1 MDRMLRVHWMRAYRR
16 ASVIALVIALA
27 AMALFVLA
35 STAAHAGELVPSVGL
50 TRSVDSDETK
60 SYVGVALRGWLI
72 PSLVQ
77 SELGVAYRSEEL
89 FAGSLKEKMIPV
101 TASLLL
107 RPVRGLHADAGAG
120 WYHTKLDYE
129 NPALSDETTQDFGVH
144 VGGGIQVPL
153 APGVALD
160 MTGRYVF
167 LEDQESKLVPTKFNP
182 DFWTMTLGL
191 AVGF

>member
-1 MDRMLRVHWMRAYRR
+1 MDRVSRGDSVRAYVR
-16 ASVIALVIALA
+16 ALVIAMVVALA
-27 AMALFVLA
+27 AMLLLLWA
-35 STAAHAGELVPSVGL
+35 STAARAGELVPSVGL

-60 SYVGVALRGWLI
+60 SYLGVALRGWLI

-89 FAGSLKEKMIPV
+89 FNGSLKQTMIPV

-107 RPVRGLHADAGAG
+107 RPVPGLHADGGAG

-129 NPALSDETTQDFGVH
+129 NPLLSDETTQEFGVH

-153 APGVALD
+153 APGAALD

-167 LEDQESKLVPTKFNP
+167 LEDQESKLVPAKFDP

-191 AVGF
+191 ALRF